1 MNKIYGVIW
10 NAVVETWHA
19 LANTAHAHDKRTGKF
34 AGFAAVLISAATV
47 GSSFAG
53 EVCQSGDDNEN
64 GICAPAASPDA
75 AVRSGSLSA
84 TLDDTYVKVN
94 QSGLAATASGTN
106 AIAIGNNAR
115 ASTGAGN
122 VAIGDGAWIN
132 NTGEGVIAIGRDA
145 VVGSSK
151 SNPGVTGE
159 GTVLIGD
166 GAYSFGDAN
175 LVAGYG
181 AYADSG
187 NSIVLGGNA
196 MASGA
201 GATVV
206 GYDTSVNAASS
217 VAVGAYVALSSPNT
231 VAIGTGAAIGI
242 NSANSTA
249 IGDGATV
256 STGVTHAVA
265 LGSGSLATQ
274 SNTVSV
280 GTVGG
285 ERRIVNVNDG
295 VNATD
300 AVNVRQLKQTNDAV
314 TQNTVNIA
322 ANSASIDAL
331 GNRVTVNEGN
341 ISNLQSIMDGFESGS
356 LGLVQQD
363 PVSGSITVAQ
373 GTGGSTVSFA
383 GTGGA
388 RRLTNVANGTDDSDA
403 VTLAQLKATGL
414 VDPTGK
420 ALGAVVYD
428 DLTLASV
435 TLGGVGGTVLDNVA
449 PGLIAA
455 NSMQAVNGGQFYTL
469 QQNVDGWMA
478 AVGDQMS
485 HMDSRVT
492 LLEQNPAAN
501 GGSGATSDA
510 AVTPV
515 DNWGNASGAN
525 SMAAGQTSSA
535 TGSNSTAAGQGA
547 SASGSNATAIG
558 QGSSATGANSVALG
572 AGSVADRAQAVSV
585 GSAGNERQITNVAAG
600 TAATDAVN
608 LRQMNNSISSARKDA
623 YGGTAAAMAV
633 AGLPQPTAP
642 GKSMVSVAGAG
653 YGGQAGMAIGVSHVT
668 RDNKWV
674 VKASGNTSSR
684 GEYGVVAGGGYQW

>member
-1 MNKIYGVIW
+1 MNKVYGVVRH
-10 NAVVETWHA
+10 AVVQAWHA
-19 LANTAHAHDKRTGKF
+19 LANTAQAHGKRTRKS
-34 AGFAAVLISAATV
+34 AGFAAVLISAATA

-53 EVCQSGDDNEN
+53 EACQPEDDNEN
-64 GICAPAASPDA
+64 GICAAAASPDT
-75 AVRSGSLSA
+75 AVRSASLGA

-94 QSGLAATASGTN
+94 HGGPAATASGTN

-122 VAIGDGAWIN
+122 VAIGDSAWVN
-132 NTGEGVIAIGRDA
+132 NTGEGVIVIGRNA

-181 AYADSG
+181 AFAHSG
-187 NSIVLGGNA
+187 DSIVLGGNA
-196 MASGA
+196 MASGE

-206 GYDTSVNAASS
+206 GYDTTVSAASA
-217 VAVGAYVALSSPNT
+217 VAVGAYVSLSSPNT

-249 IGDGATV
+249 IGNGATV
-256 STGVTHAVA
+256 SGGTNAVA

-280 GTVGG
+280 GKVGG

-300 AVNVRQLKQTNDAV
+300 AVNVRQLKLTNDAV

-331 GNRVTVNEGN
+331 GNRVTVNEGD
-341 ISNLQSIMDGFESGS
+341 ISNLQSIMAGLESGS

-492 LLEQNPAAN
+492 LLEQNPAAT
-501 GGSGATSDA
+501 GGSDATNNA
-510 AVTPV
+510 AVTPA
-515 DNWGNASGAN
+515 DDWGNASGAN

-585 GSAGNERQITNVAAG
+585 GSAGNERQITNVAPG

-608 LRQMNNSISSARKDA
+608 LQQMNNSISSARKDA
-623 YGGTAAAMAV
+623 FGGTAAAMAV

-642 GKSMVSVAGAG
+642 GKSMVSVAGSG

-674 VKASGNTSSR
+674 IKASGNTSSR